1 MNPKGGHVQ
10 TNEKFLYGRFET
22 MMCPA
27 FGSGIVSSFFLF
39 DDSPGFQTKW
49 NEIDFEFLGRNTN
62 QVDTN
67 IIRTLNGH
75 NDKSGLVKQI
85 TLDRRSSDVFWK
97 LGIEWFPDRVKWYI
111 NDIGVRVWYGKLDQA
126 QKLMMNIWVG
136 NPAWAGEYKTGVLPQ
151 VAFYKYV
158 RYSAYQDGKFVYKWQ
173 DDFTNQDTKRWT
185 IATWPL
191 EGTNLVKENAQFG
204 INGQLVLTLK

>member
-1 MNPKGGHVQ
+1 VQ
-10 TNEKFLYGRFET
+10 TNEAFLYGRFET
-22 MMCPA
+22 MVQPA

-39 DDSPGFQTKW
+39 DDTPGFQNKW

-67 IIRTLNGH
+67 IIRTVNNYTDKNKNVQGIPLNARAS
-75 NDKSGLVKQI
+75 DK
-85 TLDRRSSDVFWK
+85 FWK
-97 LGIEWFPDRVKWYI
+97 LCIEWHPDKVIWKI
-111 NDIGVRVWYGKLDQA
+111 DDQVVREWAGKLSQR